1 MTNITS
7 LSPVP
12 AEGALDVYLQ
22 DQTTRSVDFALLR
35 SLGGPYTLAADTVIG
50 SYQITLSPGHPFVGG
65 EMIFL
70 ASPEQRLT
78 ASVLLVA
85 VDTLTLNV
93 PVPVVFS
100 ALTTYVGNVSANMN
114 VNGSV
119 TPVAFYVL
127 IGAAALVSVD
137 ITRVHIWI
145 VDDAAMD
152 DTKFAGIA
160 ALTRG
165 CLPRV
170 VRADGSIEYSG
181 NVFRTNGELG
191 LSASE
196 KTYEDK
202 SGGGLYGLTVRYILG
217 GQSGRGVVIRLAPGD
232 RFEILIQDDL
242 TAVSSIYATAQ
253 GHYVSPLV

>member
-1 MTNITS
+1 MTGIAS
-7 LSPVP
+7 LSSVP
-12 AEGALDVYLQ
+12 AEGSLDVYLQ

-35 SLGGPYTLAADTVIG
+35 SIGGPYTLANPTVVG
-50 SYQITLSPGHPFVGG
+50 SYDIELTAGHPFVGG

-70 ASPEQRLT
+70 ASAEQRLT
-78 ASVLLVA
+78 ALVMSVLVN
-85 VDTLTLNV
+85 VITLNI
-93 PVPVVFS
+93 PVPVVFPV
-100 ALTTYVGNVSANMN
+100 ATTYVGNVSANMN

-127 IGAAALVSVD
+127 LGAIATVSID

-165 CLPRV
+165 CLPRII
-170 VRADGSIEYSG
+170 RADGSIEYSG
-181 NVFRTNGELG
+181 NTFRTNGELG

-217 GQSGRGVVIRLAPGD
+217 GQSGRGVVIRLDPGD
-232 RFEILIQDDL
+232 RFEILVQDDL
-242 TAVSSIYATAQ
+242 TAVSSIYTTAQ